1 MTTEELLK
9 KAEAIREKKGI
20 TKYQVEAKSGI
31 ARNTVRSISKGNNVM
46 LDKFLAY
53 CNYVGI
59 KIELK

>member
-9 KAEAIREKKGI
+9 RAEAIREKKGI
-20 TKYQVEAKSGI
+20 TKYQVETKSGI

-53 CNYVGI
+53 CNYIGI